1 MAELKTKQNEASVAA
16 FLDSVADKQ
25 KRADSKEIAAMMEAV
40 SKQPAKMWGS
50 AIIGCGSY
58 HYKYDSGHEG
68 DMCLIGFSP
77 RKANI
82 ALYMYGREDYED
94 LLPKLGKHKLSKGCT
109 YINKLSDV
117 DTKVLKEI
125 MKRSL
130 AYMKRAHKG

>member
-1 MAELKTKQNEASVAA
+1 MAELKTKQNENSVDA
-16 FLDSVADKQ
+16 FLVGVSDEQ
-25 KRADSKEIAAMMEAV
+25 KRADSKELAAMIAAV
-40 SKQPAKMWGS
+40 SKEPAKMWGN

-58 HYKYDSGHEG
+58 HYKYESGHEG

-82 ALYMYGREDYED
+82 ALYMYGREEYED

-130 AYMKRAHKG
+130 AYMKKKHKV